1 MSNAHRR
8 ARLVLAPS
16 IALALAAIATAG
28 SQDPSP
34 KPAPPPPPQSAPRPA
49 QDAARSLD
57 ERRSIAQDVAHFES
71 KYRNA
76 VARINRL
83 MEIYKSK
90 NDQEHVLQLE
100 RLRERLAVRRDHALE
115 GFRKDLGEAGF
126 QRVQT
131 QLGGGG
137 RKALEERAK
146 PKPPGS

>member
-57 ERRSIAQDVAHFES
+57 ERRSIAQDVARFES

-83 MEIYKSK
+83 MEIYLSLI
-90 NDQEHVLQLE
+90 HI
-100 RLRERLAVRRDHALE
+100 
-115 GFRKDLGEAGF
+115 
-126 QRVQT
+126 
-131 QLGGGG
+131 
-137 RKALEERAK
+137 
-146 PKPPGS
+146 